1 MMEVGGGGDFLDE
14 RKVGVML
21 TKEMRQSSE
30 IRHKVK
36 VEREDRKERPG
47 TSPLSLLIPAAIQT
61 KI

>member
-1 MMEVGGGGDFLDE
+1 
-14 RKVGVML
+14 
-21 TKEMRQSSE
+21 
-30 IRHKVK
+30 VK